1 MEDQKKNNW
10 RCRCVRCREI
20 RNDIYD
26 PKDFEF
32 TKTEYETTTGKEI
45 FLSYENEKDNK
56 LAAFLRLRLPS
67 GVDEGF
73 YNGELEVLKGSALV
87 RELHT
92 YGQLKHIHEKGD
104 QSQHVGLGRSL
115 MNEAEIIA
123 RKAGYKKIAVI
134 SGVGVRE
141 YYRKLG
147 YKLEGS
153 YMVKYL

>member
-1 MEDQKKNNW
+1 
-10 RCRCVRCREI
+10 VL
-20 RNDIYD
+20 
-26 PKDFEF
+26 
-32 TKTEYETTTGKEI
+32 TKTKYDTTTGKEI
-45 FLSYENEKDNK
+45 FLSFENEKENK
-56 LAAFLRLRLPS
+56 LAAFLRLRLPEE
-67 GVDEGF
+67 VNENF
-73 YNGELEVLKGSALV
+73 YKEELGVLKDSALV

-123 RKAGYKKIAVI
+123 REAGYKKIAVI
-134 SGVGVRE
+134 SGIGVRE

-147 YKLEGS
+147 YELEGT